1 MSRFI
6 ISRYAIDER
15 GKAKDP
21 TNSDRK
27 SGSALMHDGVY
38 SNEMKLA
45 HVSIF
50 AHWAVFR
57 NIVTLLNVI
66 AYAHC

>member
-1 MSRFI
+1 MSRFTV
-6 ISRYAIDER
+6 SRYAIDER
-15 GKAKDP
+15 GKAKHP

-38 SNEMKLA
+38 SNEIKSA

-50 AHWAVFR
+50 AHWAVFHD
-57 NIVTLLNVI
+57 IVTLLNVI